1 MNWLRKFMA
10 GRYGVDQ
17 LSTALIVVNLICTI
31 LLRFFNSSIL
41 NIFCIIISV
50 IVIYRI
56 FSKNISKRYQENI
69 KFLNIWNP
77 IKRKVNKKIQ
87 RIKDL
92 KHYKYFKCSNCKQT
106 LRVPRG
112 KGKISITCPKCK
124 LVMIKRS

>member
-1 MNWLRKFMA
+1 MNWLRKFMV

-17 LSTALIVVNLICTI
+17 LSIALIVVNLICTI

-41 NIFCIIISV
+41 NIFCTIISV

-77 IKRKVNKKIQ
+77 IKRKVNKRIQ

-92 KHYKYFKCSNCKQT
+92 KDYKYFKCSNCKQT

-124 LVMIKRS
+124 LVMIKKS

>member
-77 IKRKVNKKIQ
+77 IKRKVNKNIQ